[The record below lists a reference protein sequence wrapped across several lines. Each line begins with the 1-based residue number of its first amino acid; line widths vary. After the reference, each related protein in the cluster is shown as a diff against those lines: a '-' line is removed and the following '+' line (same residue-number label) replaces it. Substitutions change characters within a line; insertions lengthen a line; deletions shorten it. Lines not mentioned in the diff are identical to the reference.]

1 MSKKKLS
8 NFVRK
13 IRVLELINDG
23 VLPASALGSTIGV
36 VAGILWSVST
46 ILPVIGASV
55 GGAVVSII
63 GLRQYL
69 KHNKRKLF
77 GDLEDFR
84 LNGELNDKKY
94 QELKAILN
102 KITVEGGTTIENQIY
117 SD

>member
-8 NFVRK
+8 NFIRK
-13 IRVLELINDG
+13 VRVLELINDG
-23 VLPASALGSTIGV
+23 VLPASALGSIIG
-36 VAGILWSVST
+36 AATGILWSVST

-55 GGAVVSII
+55 GCAVVSIT

-84 LNGELNDKKY
+84 LSGELSEVKY

-102 KITVEGGTTIENQIY
+102 KITVEGGTTIENQIC